1 MQSHNL
7 GKKTSKRKRAF
18 AGELELNANDT
29 SRVKKLLR
37 IS

>member
-18 AGELELNANDT
+18 SSEFEASRADT
-29 SRVKKLLR
+29 SRLRKLLGVK
-37 IS
+37 